1 MVNYSGCHKVDITHT
16 VVGWYTVVTQR
27 SSHSGHNTKVEW
39 SSHGVHHKV
48 RQLVR
53 KMSNFHKSLR
63 FVIYCAAYGA
73 ERLFSLVFCHCRKFC
88 YKIISCSNKFFI
100 LQKELYLQF
109 QIELHLVFKPL
120 ISANFFLCLNRSIT
134 IRRDVLA
141 CLLQF

>member
-1 MVNYSGCHKVDITHT
+1 MSYFCNSEQNNLITQWCHYTVVLTQWHSGQLQWLSQSGRHTVVGTQWLAHSGWHT

-73 ERLFSLVFCHCRKFC
+73 ERLFSLVFLSLL
-88 YKIISCSNKFFI
+88 KI
-100 LQKELYLQF
+100 
-109 QIELHLVFKPL
+109 
-120 ISANFFLCLNRSIT
+120 
-134 IRRDVLA
+134 
-141 CLLQF
+141 LLQNHFM

>member
-1 MVNYSGCHKVDITHT
+1 MSYFCNSEQNNLITQWCHYTVVLTQWHSGQLQWLSQSGRHT

-73 ERLFSLVFCHCRKFC
+73 ERLFSLVFLSLL
-88 YKIISCSNKFFI
+88 KI
-100 LQKELYLQF
+100 
-109 QIELHLVFKPL
+109 
-120 ISANFFLCLNRSIT
+120 
-134 IRRDVLA
+134 
-141 CLLQF
+141 LLQNHFM

>member
-1 MVNYSGCHKVDITHT
+1 MSLHSGLDTVAQWSITVVVTKWTSHSGWHT

-53 KMSNFHKSLR
+53 KMSNFHKSIR

-73 ERLFSLVFCHCRKFC
+73 ERLFSLVSSIEVLSS
-88 YKIISCSNKFFI
+88 YTVNK
-100 LQKELYLQF
+100 Y
-109 QIELHLVFKPL
+109 
-120 ISANFFLCLNRSIT
+120 R
-134 IRRDVLA
+134 
-141 CLLQF
+141 

>member
-1 MVNYSGCHKVDITHT
+1 MVSLHSGLDTVAQWSITVVVTKWTSHSGWHT

-63 FVIYCAAYGA
+63 YCAAYRA
-73 ERLFSLVFCHCRKFC
+73 ERLFSFV
-88 YKIISCSNKFFI
+88 
-100 LQKELYLQF
+100 E
-109 QIELHLVFKPL
+109 
-120 ISANFFLCLNRSIT
+120 
-134 IRRDVLA
+134 
-141 CLLQF
+141 